1 MSKSN
6 LLSDEKFDPISLG
19 ERGLRLLA
27 AETHSPFII
36 RGKFD
41 DDLDVS
47 VWVRKMGNSS
57 IIFDFE
63 VKRDRTAL
71 ADGYI
76 VNVLVNAAGKPV
88 RLPERVRL
96 KLSRNMSKC

>member
-1 MSKSN
+1 M
-6 LLSDEKFDPISLG
+6 
-19 ERGLRLLA
+19 
-27 AETHSPFII
+27 
-36 RGKFD
+36 
-41 DDLDVS
+41 DVS

-96 KLSRNMSKC
+96 KLSRNMRKG

>member
-6 LLSDEKFDPISLG
+6 LLGDEKFDPISRRARPQAA
-19 ERGLRLLA
+19 RGRDSLHL
-27 AETHSPFII
+27 FII

-96 KLSRNMSKC
+96 KLSRN